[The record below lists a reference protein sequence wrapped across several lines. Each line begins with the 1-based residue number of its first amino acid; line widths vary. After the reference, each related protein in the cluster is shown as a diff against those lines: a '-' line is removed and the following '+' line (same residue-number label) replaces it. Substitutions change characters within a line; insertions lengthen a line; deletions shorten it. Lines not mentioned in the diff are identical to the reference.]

1 MFFLSHAQNI
11 NTPTDT
17 LDQACP
23 TYFVVWAT
31 LAKFGLHA
39 GNMKFNTQNE
49 E

>member
-1 MFFLSHAQNI
+1 MFQESTRFLHI
-11 NTPTDT
+11 
-17 LDQACP
+17 LKQASST
-23 TYFVVWAT
+23 TYEVRAT

>member
-1 MFFLSHAQNI
+1 MLVW
-11 NTPTDT
+11 
-17 LDQACP
+17 LDQACS
-23 TYFVVWAT
+23 TFYVVQAN